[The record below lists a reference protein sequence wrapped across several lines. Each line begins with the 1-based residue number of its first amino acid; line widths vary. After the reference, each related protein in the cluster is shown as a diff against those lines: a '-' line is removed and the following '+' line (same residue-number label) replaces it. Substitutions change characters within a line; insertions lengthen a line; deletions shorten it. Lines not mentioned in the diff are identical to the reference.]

1 MPMMVVVYAEQ
12 VSFDCVCLHV
22 YVGVVSTG
30 KELSAMALNALVLAK
45 IGMS

>member
-1 MPMMVVVYAEQ
+1 MPMMGVVYAEQ

-22 YVGVVSTG
+22 YVGVVSNG

-45 IGMS
+45 MGIS